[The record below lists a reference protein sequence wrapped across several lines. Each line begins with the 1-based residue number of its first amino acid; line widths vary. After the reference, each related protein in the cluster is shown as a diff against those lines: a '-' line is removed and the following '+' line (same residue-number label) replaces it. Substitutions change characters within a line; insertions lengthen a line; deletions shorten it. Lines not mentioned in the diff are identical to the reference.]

1 MIIEIKDLE
10 NLTLTEIAEINEKL
24 AEMRLSKFNEFL
36 EEKST
41 EINKIIQEITE
52 VAEALNLDDVLCISD
67 NTGLI
72 DSYVEQI
79 GKIELYLES

>member
-10 NLTLTEIAEINEKL
+10 NLTLTEIAKLNEKF
-24 AEMRLSKFNEFL
+24 AEMRLNKFNEFL
-36 EEKST
+36 EEKNA

-52 VAEALNLDDVLCISD
+52 VAEELNLDDVLYISD

-79 GKIELYLES
+79 GEIEFYLG

>member
-10 NLTLTEIAEINEKL
+10 NLTLTEIVEINEKL
-24 AEMRLSKFNEFL
+24 AKIRLSKFHEFL
-36 EEKST
+36 DEKNK

-52 VAEALNLDDVLCISD
+52 VAEELNLTNVLCISD

-72 DSYVEQI
+72 DGYIDQI
-79 GKIELYLES
+79 GEIEIYLE